1 MYDTELDN
9 LERMIRRLAVGY
21 RIHLSGSRSGR
32 PMKPPAELTSQTMQ
46 VERLIQKLSE
56 SSGIAFAQRYRLSTL
71 VTRYYTYRDLWR
83 RLPQQQKGVPPP
95 NGNNLP
101 PEPASDSQIADQIA
115 MRVTI
120 ANPQS
125 EEGEIRKLYD
135 AFLRLSS
142 GQGQQ
147 EQQER
152 QEKTEGLDSQFPP
165 LSWPQF
171 LNYITGQVR
180 RIQKDFEQSGNSE
193 DFADAGRGAVV
204 FTLSLSDDAVRF
216 TAEAK
221 EADGTKPS

>member
-1 MYDTELDN
+1 
-9 LERMIRRLAVGY
+9 
-21 RIHLSGSRSGR
+21 
-32 PMKPPAELTSQTMQ
+32 MQ

-83 RLPQQQKGVPPP
+83 RLPQQQKGVTPP
-95 NGNNLP
+95 NGSNLP
-101 PEPASDSQIADQIA
+101 PETTGDSQTTDQIA

-120 ANPQS
+120 ADPQS

-152 QEKTEGLDSQFPP
+152 QGKTEGADSQSLP

-180 RIQKDFEQSGNSE
+180 RIQKDFERSG
-193 DFADAGRGAVV
+193 RVAVV